1 MTRGERDYWNQR
13 IKEEEKIKKQN
24 EEAMEVLSEIG
35 VYKEDWKKHLEESR
49 ARGTCAEISRDIHES
64 LESARRYNRWAII
77 FSLIAIGIKL
87 CSLAMTVMKLY
98 G

>member
-1 MTRGERDYWNQR
+1 MTREEREYWDQR
-13 IKEEEKIKKQN
+13 IKEEEEIKKQQ

-35 VYKEDWKKHLEESR
+35 VYKEDWKKHLEKSR
-49 ARGTCAEISRDIHES
+49 ARGTCAEISRDINES
-64 LESARRYNRWAII
+64 LENTRRYNRQAII

-87 CSLAMTVMKLY
+87 CDIAMTVMKSH